1 MTAESDYLTV
11 TYYDDYD
18 WLPANSPHAFSTTDA
33 LGNTANYRIQG
44 QTTGG
49 KSKVLGIDT
58 DRWLTM
64 AAYFDSDY
72 QAIQSVADLYPSGV
86 EITSNTHDF
95 TGNVTQ
101 TKVKQ
106 IVNNTVYEYN
116 KWFEFDN
123 FGRLQQVS
131 QQITGD
137 EVNGKVILASYTYDE
152 LGHTATKSIH
162 NGLETES
169 YGHDLQGRTIQSLSP
184 SFSWWLGFDQTVAK
198 MTGRYDGNI
207 QAAVWQHAGETKKAY
222 RYTYDDW
229 GQMTSGIYRSMDNG
243 NSWSVKNSFKESVAY
258 EKNGTG
264 NINWI
269 SRTDASGV
277 STSITLGF
285 TGYQVK
291 DCQLSGQSRT
301 TFIYD
306 TEGNLIY
313 DGRSGVDIE
322 YNCLN
327 LPEKVSKDS
336 HNIHYIY
343 DASGQKLACDANG
356 SLTYYR
362 SVMVYGHDNKLLYML
377 HPEGTVS
384 RTEGSAG
391 TSYTYNYFKT
401 DHLGS
406 TRVMLTAVDGVL
418 QASQTT
424 DYYPFGLSFE
434 NNNLNKNK
442 YLFSGKEFQ
451 DGQLGGS
458 ILGWYDFGARFYD
471 PVLGRWFNV
480 DPVARFANPYLYCVN
495 NPVMSI
501 DPDGRNPVVII
512 VALLVAGGTIN
523 VVANWDNIENFWQGL
538 GFFATGAGSAA
549 LAIWGGPAGLIG
561 GGFLNGSGNAALSG
575 ADGADVLKQGIISA
589 GVAGASAPVGYAFSK
604 ASNWT
609 FNGLKNGSLLKQI
622 AVQTTTG
629 YATGVSMAYL
639 VQGISTGEW
648 GEETWSYAANA
659 GWKSAV
665 NANITGLGFRFYKS
679 QKNDLNFWTLKPNTI
694 LDNGVSPSVQNSITN
709 NTSTHAVQRMSERTI
724 TQDQISQALSDPL
737 KVTNV
742 RIDAQGRP
750 SQQYI
755 GRDATV
761 VINPETGKI
770 ITTWPTKTKTVNKL
784 TR

>member
-1 MTAESDYLTV
+1 
-11 TYYDDYD
+11 
-18 WLPANSPHAFSTTDA
+18 
-33 LGNTANYRIQG
+33 
-44 QTTGG
+44 
-49 KSKVLGIDT
+49 
-58 DRWLTM
+58 
-64 AAYFDSDY
+64 
-72 QAIQSVADLYPSGV
+72 
-86 EITSNTHDF
+86 
-95 TGNVTQ
+95 
-101 TKVKQ
+101 
-106 IVNNTVYEYN
+106 
-116 KWFEFDN
+116 
-123 FGRLQQVS
+123 
-131 QQITGD
+131 
-137 EVNGKVILASYTYDE
+137 
-152 LGHTATKSIH
+152 
-162 NGLETES
+162 
-169 YGHDLQGRTIQSLSP
+169 
-184 SFSWWLGFDQTVAK
+184 
-198 MTGRYDGNI
+198 
-207 QAAVWQHAGETKKAY
+207 
-222 RYTYDDW
+222 
-229 GQMTSGIYRSMDNG
+229 
-243 NSWSVKNSFKESVAY
+243 
-258 EKNGTG
+258 
-264 NINWI
+264 
-269 SRTDASGV
+269 
-277 STSITLGF
+277 
-285 TGYQVK
+285 
-291 DCQLSGQSRT
+291 
-301 TFIYD
+301 
-306 TEGNLIY
+306 
-313 DGRSGVDIE
+313 
-322 YNCLN
+322 
-327 LPEKVSKDS
+327 
-336 HNIHYIY
+336 
-343 DASGQKLACDANG
+343 
-356 SLTYYR
+356 
-362 SVMVYGHDNKLLYML
+362 ML

-406 TRVMLTAVDGVL
+406 TRVMLSAVDGAL

-424 DYYPFGLSFE
+424 DYYPFGFSFE

-451 DGQLGGS
+451 DGQVNGS
-458 ILGWYDFGARFYD
+458 MLGWYDFGARFYD

-659 GWKSAV
+659 GWKSAI

-679 QKNDLNFWTLKPNTI
+679 QKNDLSFWTLKGDP
-694 LDNGVSPSVQNSITN
+694 D
-709 NTSTHAVQRMSERTI
+709 AA
-724 TQDQISQALSDPL
+724 TQ
-737 KVTNV
+737 K
-742 RIDAQGRP
+742 
-750 SQQYI
+750 
-755 GRDATV
+755 ATV
-761 VINPETGKI
+761 SAKDLGVD
-770 ITTWPTKTKTVNKL
+770 KTVKRIERGKKHPHPNDGTIFRNDKNIL
-784 TR
+784 PPKPNGYYHEFVHPTEGVNHAGPQRIIKGQGGEIYYSPDHYKTFIKIEK

>member
-1 MTAESDYLTV
+1 M
-11 TYYDDYD
+11 
-18 WLPANSPHAFSTTDA
+18 
-33 LGNTANYRIQG
+33 
-44 QTTGG
+44 
-49 KSKVLGIDT
+49 
-58 DRWLTM
+58 
-64 AAYFDSDY
+64 
-72 QAIQSVADLYPSGV
+72 
-86 EITSNTHDF
+86 
-95 TGNVTQ
+95 
-101 TKVKQ
+101 
-106 IVNNTVYEYN
+106 
-116 KWFEFDN
+116 
-123 FGRLQQVS
+123 
-131 QQITGD
+131 
-137 EVNGKVILASYTYDE
+137 
-152 LGHTATKSIH
+152 
-162 NGLETES
+162 
-169 YGHDLQGRTIQSLSP
+169 SL
-184 SFSWWLGFDQTVAK
+184 
-198 MTGRYDGNI
+198 
-207 QAAVWQHAGETKKAY
+207 
-222 RYTYDDW
+222 
-229 GQMTSGIYRSMDNG
+229 
-243 NSWSVKNSFKESVAY
+243 Y

-269 SRTDASGV
+269 SHTDASGV

-291 DCQLSGQSRT
+291 DCRINSEPRT
-301 TFIYD
+301 DFAYD
-306 TEGNLIY
+306 TDGNLTD
-313 DGRSGVDIE
+313 DGRRGITIS
-322 YNCLN
+322 YNKLN
-327 LPEKVSKDS
+327 LPETVVAGDQKVS
-336 HNIHYIY
+336 YIY
-343 DASGQKLACDANG
+343 NASGQKLACDANG

-406 TRVMLTAVDGVL
+406 TRVMLSAVGGTL

-665 NANITGLGFRFYKS
+665 NANITGLGFRFYKANVEN
-679 QKNDLNFWTLKPNTI
+679 KDFMTLKPKGDKVTVIGESMKRVNKAAAEIPGAKTLNDMPEFKGQPYQIESKMMEYNRKWILEQMRGPNTI
-694 LDNGVSPSVQNSITN
+694 YDIGPDPMRARPSMFYQME
-709 NTSTHAVQRMSERTI
+709 QRMLQNYDKLHPDS
-724 TQDQISQALSDPL
+724 P
-737 KVTNV
+737 K
-742 RIDAQGRP
+742 P
-750 SQQYI
+750 
-755 GRDATV
+755 
-761 VINPETGKI
+761 VIRK
-770 ITTWPTKTKTVNKL
+770 
-784 TR
+784 

>member
-1 MTAESDYLTV
+1 MLGLS
-11 TYYDDYD
+11 
-18 WLPANSPHAFSTTDA
+18 AFNQ
-33 LGNTANYRIQG
+33 LYW
-44 QTTGG
+44 
-49 KSKVLGIDT
+49 KSK
-58 DRWLTM
+58 
-64 AAYFDSDY
+64 
-72 QAIQSVADLYPSGV
+72 
-86 EITSNTHDF
+86 
-95 TGNVTQ
+95 
-101 TKVKQ
+101 
-106 IVNNTVYEYN
+106 
-116 KWFEFDN
+116 
-123 FGRLQQVS
+123 
-131 QQITGD
+131 
-137 EVNGKVILASYTYDE
+137 
-152 LGHTATKSIH
+152 
-162 NGLETES
+162 
-169 YGHDLQGRTIQSLSP
+169 
-184 SFSWWLGFDQTVAK
+184 
-198 MTGRYDGNI
+198 
-207 QAAVWQHAGETKKAY
+207 
-222 RYTYDDW
+222 
-229 GQMTSGIYRSMDNG
+229 
-243 NSWSVKNSFKESVAY
+243 
-258 EKNGTG
+258 
-264 NINWI
+264 I
-269 SRTDASGV
+269 S
-277 STSITLGF
+277 
-285 TGYQVK
+285 
-291 DCQLSGQSRT
+291 
-301 TFIYD
+301 
-306 TEGNLIY
+306 
-313 DGRSGVDIE
+313 
-322 YNCLN
+322 
-327 LPEKVSKDS
+327 
-336 HNIHYIY
+336 YIY
-343 DASGQKLACDANG
+343 DASGNKLAVNANG

-391 TSYTYNYFKT
+391 MSYTYNYFKT

-665 NANITGLGFRFYKS
+665 NANITGLGFRFYKANVEN
-679 QKNDLNFWTLKPNTI
+679 KDFMTLKPKGDKVTVIGESMKRVNKAAAEIPGAKTLNDMPEFKGQPYQIESKMMEYNRKWILEQMRGPNTI
-694 LDNGVSPSVQNSITN
+694 YDIGPDPMRARPSMFYQME
-709 NTSTHAVQRMSERTI
+709 QRMLQNYDKLHPDS
-724 TQDQISQALSDPL
+724 P
-737 KVTNV
+737 K
-742 RIDAQGRP
+742 P
-750 SQQYI
+750 
-755 GRDATV
+755 
-761 VINPETGKI
+761 VIRK
-770 ITTWPTKTKTVNKL
+770 
-784 TR
+784 